1 MWRRIR
7 RAFGRGNLGVALSCP
22 NTVVGKI
29 NSAFLLS
36 FICKASY
43 QISAAPSG
51 KRNAKNVNAFP
62 GAGPNR

>member
-1 MWRRIR
+1 MK
-7 RAFGRGNLGVALSCP
+7 GLDRGNLGVAFSCP

-43 QISAAPSG
+43 QIPAVPSG